1 MKRLL
6 VVAFFVLLA
15 LVLFNRQRVYLRDPL
30 ASVYKSSGPAGS
42 GMAKQGDVQVYI
54 NYSNDVLLMRDAQ
67 PGGYTLLVQHWNKT
81 PGTPV
86 QLKCIHWMACMTDAD
101 QAAILPVQSAG
112 KAAESFDAKVRMT
125 NREVSFVDPQ
135 GSLIRVQLR

>member
-6 VVAFFVLLA
+6 VLAFFVLLA

-30 ASVYKSSGPAGS
+30 ATVYKSSGPGDSA
-42 GMAKQGDVQVYI
+42 MAKQADVQVYI
-54 NYSNDVLLMRDAQ
+54 NYSNDILLMRDAQ

-112 KAAESFDAKVRMT
+112 KAPGNSDAKVQMT
-125 NREVSFVDPQ
+125 NREMSFVDPQ